1 LEEPLLGEDE
11 EVDAREELVKAT
23 PPRSFGPAS
32 PLHVNPPRMSTDN
45 VHPKVT
51 LNKVE
56 LTPTKKP
63 AAGAAVGKKPAE
75 KKGSIADGV
84 PDVDE
89 LAKRFAA
96 LKR

>member
-1 LEEPLLGEDE
+1 L
-11 EVDAREELVKAT
+11 
-23 PPRSFGPAS
+23 
-32 PLHVNPPRMSTDN
+32 
-45 VHPKVT
+45 
-51 LNKVE
+51 
-56 LTPTKKP
+56 
-63 AAGAAVGKKPAE
+63 AVGKKPAE